1 MILHATRALA
11 LAGLSAALLPTSGA
25 DARPPMLGL
34 ADDLAFADFRA
45 QPRRVAFRTA
55 GEAGASVVRIT
66 LDWSAV
72 APEGRSKPDGFDA
85 ADPASPLY
93 NWGYIEDAVRDA
105 ARYRLRVLLT
115 VVRAP
120 RWAGRRS
127 PEPGEL
133 AAFLRAAARRFSGF
147 YPDPKR
153 PGDGLT
159 TPGAAL
165 PAVHLWQVW
174 DEPNR
179 SSSLRPG
186 GPTHYRTLLN
196 AGAQA
201 LRAVSDDN
209 VVVAGGTGARGA
221 ARFWRRLR
229 GARFDVAAHHP
240 VSGRGPI
247 ATRPLRV
254 IARQLGGKPL
264 WLTDLS
270 WATPPLAPHG
280 VGLERQA
287 LNLRISMRRAA
298 SVPAVRL
305 VAWEGLRDRR
315 TYVPGRFPTIA
326 SGLYRRSGRPKPV
339 LRVFSPR
346 LASSASWLRE
356 YQR

>member
-1 MILHATRALA
+1 MTLLARRAVALA
-11 LAGLSAALLPTSGA
+11 TVAVALLPTSGA
-25 DARPPMLGL
+25 EARPLVGI
-34 ADDLAFADFRA
+34 ADDLAFADFRSG
-45 QPRRVAFRTA
+45 PRKAAFRAARYT
-55 GEAGASVVRIT
+55 GASVVRIT

-72 APEGRSKPDGFDA
+72 APEGRTKPDGFDA

-120 RWAGRRS
+120 RWAGSRS
-127 PEPGEL
+127 PDPGEL

-165 PAVHLWQVW
+165 PGVRLWQVW

-179 SSSLRPG
+179 SSSLRPA
-186 GPTHYRTLLN
+186 GPAHYRTLLN
-196 AGAQA
+196 AGADA

-209 VVVAGGTGARGA
+209 VVVAGGTGPRGA
-221 ARFWRRLR
+221 VGFWRGLR

-247 ATRPLRV
+247 ATRPLSRIV
-254 IARQLGGKPL
+254 RQLQGKPL
-264 WLTDLS
+264 WLTDLAWS
-270 WATPPLAPHG
+270 TPPLAPRG
-280 VGLERQA
+280 VGLQRQA
-287 LNLRISMRRAA
+287 LNLRVSLRRAA
-298 SVPAVRL
+298 SVPSVRL

-326 SGLYRRSGRPKPV
+326 SGLYKRSGRPKPV

-346 LASSASWLRE
+346 VPSSAAWLRE
-356 YQR
+356 TER

>member
-1 MILHATRALA
+1 MILLVRRAVALA
-11 LAGLSAALLPTSGA
+11 VVAAVLLPTSGA
-25 DARPPMLGL
+25 AARPPLLGI
-34 ADDLAFADFRA
+34 ADDLAFADFRSG
-45 QPRRVAFRTA
+45 PRKAAFRAARDT
-55 GEAGASVVRIT
+55 GASVVRLT

-72 APEGRSKPDGFDA
+72 APEGRTKPVGLDA

-127 PEPGEL
+127 PDPGEL
-133 AAFLRAAARRFSGF
+133 AAVLRAAARRFSGF

-153 PGDGLT
+153 LGDGLT
-159 TPGAAL
+159 RPGAAL

-179 SSSLRPG
+179 TSSLRPS
-186 GPTHYRTLLN
+186 GPAHYRALLN
-196 AGAQA
+196 AGGDA
-201 LRAVSDDN
+201 LREVSDDN
-209 VVVAGGTGARGA
+209 VVAAGGTGARGA
-221 ARFWRRLR
+221 AGFWRGLR
-229 GARFDVAAHHP
+229 GVRFDVAVHHP

-247 ATRPLRV
+247 ATRPLERL
-254 IARQLGGKPL
+254 ARQLHGKPI
-264 WLTDLS
+264 WLTDVA

-287 LNLRISMRRAA
+287 LNLRISLRRAA

-315 TYVPGRFPTIA
+315 TYVPRRFPTIA
-326 SGLYRRSGRPKPV
+326 SGLYKRSGRPKPV
-339 LRVFSPR
+339 LRVFSPG
-346 LASSASWLRE
+346 LPSSATWLRE
-356 YQR
+356 LQR